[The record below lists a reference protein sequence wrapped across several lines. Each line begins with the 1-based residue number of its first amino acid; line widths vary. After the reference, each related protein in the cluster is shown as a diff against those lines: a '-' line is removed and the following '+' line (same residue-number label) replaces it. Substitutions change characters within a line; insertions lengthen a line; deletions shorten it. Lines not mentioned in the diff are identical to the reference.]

1 MFVILRFLR
10 PTPILD
16 LLEQNTSRAVPL
28 SFVTWATT
36 VANHQCTTAQLATA
50 AGHREHGAHR
60 STTANGIDLIYHP
73 PFLLFWHS
81 HPPNPRSPKKKTPA
95 SIPHLLTAWRE
106 AAGWRSR
113 RRASTA
119 GASSL
124 GVQLQQSTVQGQAEQ
139 RRGVAAGHPGT
150 AAAGGEPA
158 DSISLAA
165 AWFSSLSK
173 HSCSVKAIQQ
183 LN

>member
-81 HPPNPRSPKKKTPA
+81 HPPNPRSPKKNSCINSPSLDSVTGGGRLAEPQKGVDRWGLEPRRATPA
-95 SIPHLLTAWRE
+95 VDSAR
-106 AAGWRSR
+106 AGRAEKGR
-113 RRASTA
+113 GRRA
-119 GASSL
+119 
-124 GVQLQQSTVQGQAEQ
+124 
-139 RRGVAAGHPGT
+139 PG
-150 AAAGGEPA
+150 
-158 DSISLAA
+158 
-165 AWFSSLSK
+165 
-173 HSCSVKAIQQ
+173 HSCGRRWASRQH
-183 LN
+183 